1 MCKRMYI
8 VCFVYMYLHR
18 ISLQKKN
25 HNKFNNGSFVELGV
39 TEVGETVF
47 PVYPFC
53 LEFYTVYMC

>member
-1 MCKRMYI
+1 
-8 VCFVYMYLHR
+8 MYLHR
-18 ISLQKKN
+18 ISLQKKKKN

-53 LEFYTVYMC
+53 PEFYTVYMC